1 MTVDVLHP
9 EAALAIALGLP
20 VITALTVLALASRPN
35 ARDTATMIGAA
46 ATFLASC
53 SLVPSVRAGEGVD
66 LRLLELFGGEWLAFH
81 VEPLGMLFGLVASGL
96 WLVTCVYAIGYMR
109 AHHERALG
117 RFFAFFAI
125 AIGAALGVA
134 YAANLVTLFLFYEA
148 LTFSTFPLV
157 THRQSDEARR
167 AGRVYIGVLVATS
180 TTFFLFAILWTWRL
194 AGTTELRAGGLLPA
208 GVADG
213 TVTVLLLLYAFGI
226 GKAALM
232 PFHRW
237 LPAAMVAPAP
247 VSALLHAVA
256 VVKAGVFTVL
266 KVTTCV
272 FGLDRLQAMGRS
284 LLEGTTPLVLVA
296 SFTIVAA
303 SVVALQQDN
312 LKARLAYSTIG
323 QLSYIVLGAALATP
337 QALLGGSLHM
347 LTHAAGKITLFFC
360 AGAIYLAEHKTRV
373 SELDGIGRRMPW
385 TMTAFLLASLSII
398 GLPPFGGL
406 WSKWY
411 LVLGALEAGRGWVVG
426 VLVASALLNAAY
438 LLPISLRAF
447 FSGPCGAA
455 GRGGEAPA
463 ACVVP
468 LVLTAASCVALF
480 F

>member
-1 MTVDVLHP
+1 M
-9 EAALAIALGLP
+9 
-20 VITALTVLALASRPN
+20 
-35 ARDTATMIGAA
+35 
-46 ATFLASC
+46 
-53 SLVPSVRAGEGVD
+53 
-66 LRLLELFGGEWLAFH
+66 
-81 VEPLGMLFGLVASGL
+81 
-96 WLVTCVYAIGYMR
+96 
-109 AHHERALG
+109 
-117 RFFAFFAI
+117 
-125 AIGAALGVA
+125 
-134 YAANLVTLFLFYEA
+134 
-148 LTFSTFPLV
+148 
-157 THRQSDEARR
+157 
-167 AGRVYIGVLVATS
+167 VATS
-180 TTFFLFAILWTWRL
+180 VTFLLFAILWTWRL
-194 AGTTELRAGGLLPA
+194 AGTTELRAGGGLLPA
-208 GVADG
+208 GVGDG
-213 TVTVLLLLYAFGI
+213 TVTLLLLLYAFGI

-237 LPAAMVAPAP
+237 LPSAMVAPAP

-266 KVTTCV
+266 KVTICV

-303 SVVALQQDN
+303 SVVALRQDN

-337 QALLGGSLHM
+337 QALLGGSLHV

-360 AGAIYLAEHKTRV
+360 AGAIYVAEQKTRV

-447 FSGPCGAA
+447 FAGPRAA
-455 GRGGEAPA
+455 ERVGEAPA
-463 ACVVP
+463 ACVAP
-468 LVLTAASCVALF
+468 LVLTAASCVVLF
-480 F
+480 FAIDPWIALLEVLW